1 MTRLPI
7 DPIESARLAT
17 LKLLTVFT
25 VDQMIQL
32 AEAAVVTRDNA
43 VIRKCSQSFQVE
55 MNDKGYVRYFHYH
68 QSVEAVKPSTYKA
81 E

>member
-1 MTRLPI
+1 MNQLPR
-7 DPIESARLAT
+7 DPIESAKLAT
-17 LKLLTVFT
+17 LKLLTVFS
-25 VDQMIQL
+25 VEQLIQL

-55 MNDKGYVRYFHYH
+55 MNDKGYVRFFHYH